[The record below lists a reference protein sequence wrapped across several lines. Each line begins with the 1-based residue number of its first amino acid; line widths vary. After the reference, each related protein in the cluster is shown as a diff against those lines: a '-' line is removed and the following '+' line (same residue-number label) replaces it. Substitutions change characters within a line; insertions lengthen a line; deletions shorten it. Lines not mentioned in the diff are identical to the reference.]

1 MGYIKCERCGIR
13 YADSYDTCPACAEE
27 QEQSE
32 NKGGRR
38 TGPGRRLERRRRSPK
53 IVGPALIVVLL
64 AVLAV
69 VAYVFFGDSITKM
82 LRGEQESDPQP
93 VTEMVSVQP
102 ATARLAVG
110 ELLALS
116 ADGARAYSWS
126 SSNEKV
132 TTVDENGNVTALA
145 PGTAVITVTD
155 AAGTSFAE
163 CVITVEDPDATAQ
176 ETPDGG
182 EGEETPVE
190 LSKLLKLSTVFG
202 ELAQLEDGKFDVT
215 VSPTESY
222 ALQVTGVSGNAV
234 WKSNRTDVVT
244 VDSDG
249 TLHPVAPGEAEVTVT
264 VNGHTA
270 ICIVRVSW

>member
-13 YADSYDTCPACAEE
+13 YADSYDTCPACADE
-27 QEQSE
+27 QERSE
-32 NKGGRR
+32 NKGSRR
-38 TGPGRRLERRRRSPK
+38 GPGRRLEHRRRSPK
-53 IVGPALIVVLL
+53 IVGPALIVVVL

-69 VAYVFFGDSITKM
+69 VAYAFFGDSITKM
-82 LRGEQESDPQP
+82 LRGEQGEESLPSTDI
-93 VTEMVSVQP
+93 VSVQP
-102 ATARLAVG
+102 AAARLAAG

-132 TTVDENGNVTALA
+132 ATVDETGNVTAVA

-163 CVITVEDPDATAQ
+163 CVVTVEDPDGSDR
-176 ETPDGG
+176 ETPDSG
-182 EGEETPVE
+182 EGDETPVE
-190 LSKLLKLSTVFG
+190 LSKKLKISTIFG
-202 ELAQLEDGKFDVT
+202 ELAQLDDGKFDVT
-215 VSPTESY
+215 MKPTESF
-222 ALQVTGVSGNAV
+222 ALQVMGVSGDAV

-244 VDSDG
+244 VDGDG